1 LPFANIRH
9 RAQLIAL
16 CASAVAVLAAAPVYQ
31 GIYSDPAYQ
40 LKAVQQKLSGE
51 SWSIN
56 NRVHPDPRD
65 LSRDADEWIAWWT
78 PGTQLTVYPLMRA
91 GLTLGNAVRAV
102 AAISLIVGAVGW
114 AAWFSAFSMPTW
126 LLFTLAAAIPFVRYA
141 SNGLFLYSS
150 ESLVFA
156 AGPWMLLATLPFLEQ
171 RREQRPAY
179 VAHFALGLALGAAY
193 WLKDSLAFVAFGA
206 TAALAIDAW
215 RRREDLSAGLARCV
229 ATGLGAAIPFLT
241 LVALNH
247 RYGLLA
253 NKLIAGFSVK
263 APSVRTMLDAVAVP
277 ALQMADAFAMW
288 DYLLMHPAHPLVR
301 DAIWITVV
309 GVPGGVLLWWLFFS
323 RETAYRAGL
332 LARAVL
338 VCSLASITAIWILSD
353 AVDHKPRHVATAAF
367 AMLPVVVAEAYTRWS
382 RLSNLSRSVLLA
394 GAAAYLCVPMAYG
407 VVSVA
412 AKVARFPRNYR
423 PGPADIYNPLLA
435 EADLAGVRERLLSR
449 TSGDGI
455 WYVPDPISAL
465 DIPGRLITTDA
476 DFQPLAELEAA
487 RYTTSRPF
495 QLRALLI
502 EKFAHD
508 GKGDA
513 IRSSF
518 PQAGPWH
525 NERVAGSDYQ
535 LWTSDL
541 KEH

>member
-1 LPFANIRH
+1 M
-9 RAQLIAL
+9 IAV

-56 NRVHPDPRD
+56 NRVHPDPHD

-91 GLTLGNAVRAV
+91 GLTLGSAVRAV
-102 AAISLIVGAVGW
+102 AAVSLIVGAVGW
-114 AAWFSAFSMPTW
+114 ATWFSAFSMPTW
-126 LLFTLAAAIPFVRYA
+126 LLFVLAAAMPFIRYA

-156 AGPWMLLATLPFLEQ
+156 AGPWMLIATLPFLEK
-171 RREQRPAY
+171 RGEERLGY
-179 VAHFALGLALGAAY
+179 VPHFALGIALGAAY

-215 RRREDLSAGLARCV
+215 RRRDDLGAALARCV
-229 ATGLGAAIPFLT
+229 ATGIGAAIPFFT
-241 LVALNH
+241 LAALNH
-247 RYGLLA
+247 RYGVLS
-253 NKLIAGFSVK
+253 NKVIAGFAVK
-263 APSVRTMLDAVAVP
+263 VPSVRTILDALAVP

-301 DAIWITVV
+301 DAIWITVI
-309 GVPGGVLLWWLFFS
+309 GAPGGVLLWWLFVS
-323 RETAYRAGL
+323 HETADRAAL
-332 LARAVL
+332 LARTVL
-338 VCSLASITAIWILSD
+338 VCSLATVAAIWIISD

-367 AMLPVVVAEAYTRWS
+367 AMLPVVVAEAYRRWPG
-382 RLSNLSRSVLLA
+382 LSNLSRSVLLA

-412 AKVARFPRNYR
+412 AKVTRFPRNYR
-423 PGPADIYNPLLA
+423 PGPANIYNPLLA
-435 EADLAGVRERLLSR
+435 ESDLAGVRERLLSR

-487 RYTTSRPF
+487 RYTTSRPI

-513 IRSSF
+513 IRASF
-518 PQAGPWH
+518 PQAGPWR
-525 NERVAGSDYQ
+525 NERVTGSDYQ